1 MNIKELITDNTN
13 IIEIYMLNKNKKN
26 EIDIY
31 IDDATINNIKKKFKL
46 TRETTLVYFN
56 RKNLTY
62 VYDLSNDSQY
72 VFLRKLEYY
81 KKTNNYYGIA
91 FNEMKIQTYSFAC
104 TDDID
109 TRREFKLLEFKINN
123 RISLLI
129 KNNNVII
136 TYKHSKDV
144 DIDKINEIVNNITK
158 KIKN

>member
-1 MNIKELITDNTN
+1 MNIKELITENTN
-13 IIEIYMLNKNKKN
+13 IIEIYLLNKNKRN
-26 EIDIY
+26 DDIY

-81 KKTNNYYGIA
+81 KKTNYFYGIA
-91 FNEMKIQTYSFAC
+91 FNEMKLQTYSFAC

-109 TRREFKLLEFKINN
+109 TRTEYKLLEFKINN
-123 RISLLI
+123 RVSLLI

-144 DIDKINEIVNNITK
+144 DIEKINEIVNNITK